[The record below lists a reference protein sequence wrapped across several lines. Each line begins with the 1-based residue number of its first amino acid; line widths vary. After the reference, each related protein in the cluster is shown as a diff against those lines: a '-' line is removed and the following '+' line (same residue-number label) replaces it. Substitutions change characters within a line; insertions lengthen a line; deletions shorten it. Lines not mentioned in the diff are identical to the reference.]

1 MSANSPETSNRNP
14 KTADFV
20 RLYSESARRI
30 FGYIFVMVPNEDAA
44 NDIFQDVSAALW
56 ESFAQFEP
64 GTSFYAW
71 ARQIAHYRVLR
82 YRDKQKRDGL
92 FLADSVLEVLAESPA
107 RSADEISERQHA
119 LAACTKKLKP
129 HDRDLL
135 ERRYAADLGAEQIAT
150 ELSLS
155 VHQVYRS
162 LRRIHVWL
170 FECVRRALAQE
181 ERS

>member
-1 MSANSPETSNRNP
+1 MSADSPDTTGSNVI
-14 KTADFV
+14 TAEFV

-30 FGYIFVMVPNEDAA
+30 YAYIFVMVPNEDAA
-44 NDIFQDVSAALW
+44 NDIFQDVGAALW
-56 ESFAQFEP
+56 ESFNQFEA

-71 ARQIAHYRVLR
+71 ARQIAHFRVLR
-82 YRDKQKRDGL
+82 YRDQQKRDGL
-92 FLADSVLEVLAESPA
+92 FLADSVLEVLAASPA
-107 RSADEISERQHA
+107 RSPDEISERQRA
-119 LAACTKKLKP
+119 LVDCTEKLNP
-129 HDRDLL
+129 QDRDLL
-135 ERRYAADLGAEQIAT
+135 NRRYAADQPTEQIAT